1 MFASKLNNLTGKMEW
16 EFLNEDYDYQQELAR
31 AGFADMLHDYERN
44 QKYYEGLKKV
54 IGKLK
59 AENKH
64 VHVLDIGTGTG
75 LLSMMAVACGA
86 DKVTAVEAF
95 KPMIQVAK
103 NCLKSNGMHEKVKI
117 IEKRS
122 TEIIFGVDMFEKAN
136 VLVTEVFDTELI
148 GEGAISTFTHALE
161 NLLEKDCHVIP
172 DHAFMYVQV
181 VESEICRD
189 LNWLNMDGINLKI
202 PLGDERISG
211 DFIYDIQLTEFNKFK
226 EIIDPTMIFKFCF
239 SGVEPL
245 PFSNHKIV
253 KLTAKNNGLTHA
265 VFMWWVLYMDKE
277 EEIILSCAPKWAHH
291 NPNNMQWRDHWM
303 QAIYFPTNY
312 LSVEKNENFSLSCN
326 HDEYS
331 LWFEVAK
338 EKEILNDQEPNVTL
352 SLVSR
357 NRLLQINDIERNQ
370 RFLNIFKQIY

>member
-1 MFASKLNNLTGKMEW
+1 
-16 EFLNEDYDYQQELAR
+16 
-31 AGFADMLHDYERN
+31 
-44 QKYYEGLKKV
+44 LKKV
-54 IGKLK
+54 IGQLK

-122 TEIIFGVDMFEKAN
+122 TEIIFGVDMLEKAN

-172 DHAFMYVQV
+172 DHGFMYVQV
-181 VESEICRD
+181 VDSEICRD
-189 LNWLNMDGINLKI
+189 LNWLNKDGINLKI
-202 PLGDERISG
+202 PKGDERLSG

-226 EIIDPTMIFKFCF
+226 GIIDPTMIFK
-239 SGVEPL
+239 
-245 PFSNHKIV
+245 
-253 KLTAKNNGLTHA
+253 
-265 VFMWWVLYMDKE
+265 
-277 EEIILSCAPKWAHH
+277 
-291 NPNNMQWRDHWM
+291 
-303 QAIYFPTNY
+303 
-312 LSVEKNENFSLSCN
+312 
-326 HDEYS
+326 
-331 LWFEVAK
+331 
-338 EKEILNDQEPNVTL
+338 
-352 SLVSR
+352 
-357 NRLLQINDIERNQ
+357 
-370 RFLNIFKQIY
+370 

>member
-1 MFASKLNNLTGKMEW
+1 
-16 EFLNEDYDYQQELAR
+16 
-31 AGFADMLHDYERN
+31 
-44 QKYYEGLKKV
+44 LKKV

-122 TEIIFGVDMFEKAN
+122 TEIIFGVDMLEKAN

-172 DHAFMYVQV
+172 DHGFMYVQV
-181 VESEICRD
+181 VDSEICRD
-189 LNWLNMDGINLKI
+189 LNWLNKDGINLKI
-202 PLGDERISG
+202 PKGDERLSG

-226 EIIDPTMIFKFCF
+226 GIIDPTMIFK
-239 SGVEPL
+239 
-245 PFSNHKIV
+245 
-253 KLTAKNNGLTHA
+253 
-265 VFMWWVLYMDKE
+265 
-277 EEIILSCAPKWAHH
+277 
-291 NPNNMQWRDHWM
+291 
-303 QAIYFPTNY
+303 
-312 LSVEKNENFSLSCN
+312 
-326 HDEYS
+326 
-331 LWFEVAK
+331 
-338 EKEILNDQEPNVTL
+338 
-352 SLVSR
+352 
-357 NRLLQINDIERNQ
+357 
-370 RFLNIFKQIY
+370 